1 MLVKTVITTTMQVDL
16 MIILTMMLML
26 MNIMKKGDNY
36 TYIFDKTV
44 IMMVI
49 QMDVKISAYN
59 DSIMMIDNGYEC

>member
-1 MLVKTVITTTMQVDL
+1 